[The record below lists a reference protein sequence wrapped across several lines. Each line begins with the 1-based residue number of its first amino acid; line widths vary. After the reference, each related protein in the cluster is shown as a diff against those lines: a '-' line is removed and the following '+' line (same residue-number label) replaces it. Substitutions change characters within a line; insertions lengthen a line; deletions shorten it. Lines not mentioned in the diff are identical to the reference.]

1 MRKTLV
7 AVFLYCLVA
16 SGCAN
21 FDTDSV
27 RALSE
32 AEIEVLE
39 DTHER
44 LKENQAAVRGSLD
57 DLADSVAFALRHQHR
72 LSSNVAKAKLLESMR
87 SPWTSRTLSATQK
100 EVALY
105 HLFELAEAEQ
115 AAMTAKMRE
124 RRAEIGNLKKAY
136 GELVTS
142 MAALVNAQGQ
152 LLTHLEQPTSTRV
165 GLVME
170 QLLVESRA
178 FREALE
184 NEDDPRL
191 QRLAESVA
199 DKEKLVADARDKLVK
214 LLEFTE

>member
-1 MRKTLV
+1 MRNRLA
-7 AVFLYCLVA
+7 AVCVCFLLA
-16 SGCAN
+16 PGCAG
-21 FDTDSV
+21 FDADSV

-39 DTHER
+39 KTHER

-57 DLADSVAFALRHQHR
+57 DLADNVAFALRHQHR

-87 SPWTSRTLSATQK
+87 SPWTSRSLSATQK

-115 AAMTAKMRE
+115 AALAAKMQARH
-124 RRAEIGNLKKAY
+124 AEIGNVKKAY
-136 GELVTS
+136 GELVTA
-142 MAALVNAQGQ
+142 MAALINAQGQ
-152 LLTHLEQPTSTRV
+152 LLTHLEQPSSTRV

-184 NEDDPRL
+184 GEDDPRL

-199 DKEKLVADARDKLVK
+199 DKEKLVADVRGKLVK
-214 LLEFTE
+214 LLEMTE